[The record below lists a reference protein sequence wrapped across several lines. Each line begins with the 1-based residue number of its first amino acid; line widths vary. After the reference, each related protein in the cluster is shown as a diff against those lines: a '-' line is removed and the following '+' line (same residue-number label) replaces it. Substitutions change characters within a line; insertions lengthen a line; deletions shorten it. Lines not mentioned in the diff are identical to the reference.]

1 MALQNEYL
9 YSLDKALGIGERSR
23 FLSSMEKA
31 ASADFLL
38 RQPSENSR
46 DESLEFTGPL
56 EQKH

>member
-38 RQPSENSR
+38 RQPLKIQEMN
-46 DESLEFTGPL
+46 P
-56 EQKH
+56 